1 MTTRPFAQFNFRVQI
16 RLAGEAEPLCGG
28 EFSEVD
34 GLEISIEPKT
44 IREGGG
50 NGRQIHL
57 AGPVSYGQLSLR
69 RGMTDSLDLWDWFE
83 RIQTERDLRADGEIE
98 MLAADG
104 ETVTVRYVL
113 SGCFP
118 VSIKGAAMT
127 AADGG
132 VAVEEMNIAFETLRR
147 ARAGG

>member
-1 MTTRPFAQFNFRVQI
+1 MTTRPFTQFNFRVQI
-16 RLAGEAEPLCGG
+16 RLAGAAEPLCSG

-57 AGPVSYGQLSLR
+57 AGPVSYGQLSLK
-69 RGMTDSLDLWDWFE
+69 RGMTESLDLWDWFE
-83 RIQTERDLRADGEIE
+83 RIQAERNLRADGEIE
-98 MLAADG
+98 LLAADG

-113 SGCFP
+113 GGCFP
-118 VSIKGAAMT
+118 VSIKGGAMT
-127 AADGG
+127 ASDGA
-132 VAVEEMNIAFETLRR
+132 VAIEEMQIAFETLRR

>member
-1 MTTRPFAQFNFRVQI
+1 MSRPFTAFNFRVDL
-16 RLAGEAEPLCGG
+16 RLAGASEPLCGG

-57 AGPVSYGQLSLR
+57 MGPTSYGELTLR

-83 RIQTERDLRADGEIE
+83 RVQTERGLRADGEIA
-98 MLAADG
+98 MLAPDRSRA
-104 ETVTVRYVL
+104 TVRYRF

-118 VSIKGAAMT
+118 LSIKGAALA

-132 VAVEEMNIAFETLRR
+132 VAVEELQIAYETMHRLR
-147 ARAGG
+147 GGG